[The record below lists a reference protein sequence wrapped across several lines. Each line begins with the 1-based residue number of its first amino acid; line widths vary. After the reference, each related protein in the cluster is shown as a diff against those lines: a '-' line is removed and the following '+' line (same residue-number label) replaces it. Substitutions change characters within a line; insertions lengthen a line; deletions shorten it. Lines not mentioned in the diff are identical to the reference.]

1 MGDMAKEALDRGYN
15 FKRQDPRSSLRR
27 LIDFL
32 KGRRAP
38 FKKRVL
44 IDFTNPEALRWWQN
58 NGIKKLLDDGV
69 AGFKLDRGEEIVP
82 GTRETTAW
90 DARTAREV
98 RNDYPHLYLK
108 AVHDITKKVRGADF
122 ACMPR
127 AAYNGSTKYGI
138 FWAGDIGSPP
148 EGLRA
153 AIIAAQRVAVMG
165 YPFWGS
171 DTGGYWQGD
180 LDREVLARWLAFS
193 CFSPIF
199 EVGPTENRGLW
210 ELRSEPNYDVELI
223 AIWRLYA
230 HLHKNLA
237 DYTYKHAV
245 EAHETGMPIIRP
257 MFLMFPEQEQ
267 AWENWQTFMYGE
279 DILVSPIWRKGKT
292 EHEVYLPEGENWI
305 DAWDGDVHNGGNTF
319 KVWVPLHKVPIF
331 LRKGSQ
337 MEFPN
342 LQKIYEEGLKIAE
355 QRPDMKALERS
366 AFGD

>member
-1 MGDMAKEALDRGYN
+1 
-15 FKRQDPRSSLRR
+15 
-27 LIDFL
+27 
-32 KGRRAP
+32 
-38 FKKRVL
+38 VL
-44 IDFTNPEALRWWQN
+44 VDFTNPEGLRWWQI

-69 AGFKLDRGEEIVP
+69 AGFKLDRGDEIVP
-82 GTRETTAW
+82 KTGETKVW
-90 DARTAREV
+90 DGRTAREV

-108 AVHDITKKVRGADF
+108 AVHDIAKELRGTDF

-127 AAYNGSTKYGI
+127 AAYTGSTKYGI
-138 FWAGDIGSPP
+138 FWGGDIGSSP

-180 LDREVLARWLAFS
+180 LDREVLARWLALR

-210 ELRSEPNYDVELI
+210 DMRREPNYDVESI

-237 DYTYKHAV
+237 NYTYKHAV

-257 MFLMFPEQEQ
+257 LFLMFPEQEQ
-267 AWENWQTFMYGE
+267 SWENWQTFMYGK

-305 DAWDGDVHNGGNTF
+305 DAWDGGVHKGGNTV
-319 KVWVPLHKVPIF
+319 KVFLPLHKIPIF
-331 LRKGSQ
+331 LRKKSQ
-337 MEFPN
+337 IEFPN

-355 QRPDMKALERS
+355 TRPDMKALQKS
-366 AFGD
+366 AFGN